1 MKTRLGYGRPV
12 AALGVLVAG
21 GCRGP
26 ALEPGFR
33 SVDPQERTAALLESV
48 RAEDG
53 RSIPDLIAML
63 ESGDPAQRMLAANAL
78 RRLTGEDLGY
88 RHYDP
93 PAARAIAA
101 DAWRRWWIDQTGA
114 ERHATRPA
122 DNRDA
127 P

>member
-1 MKTRLGYGRPV
+1 MKTRIGLGKTFVTLG
-12 AALGVLVAG
+12 ALAVG
-21 GCRGP
+21 GCGGP
-26 ALEPGFR
+26 AFEAGFR

-48 RAEDG
+48 RTDDG
-53 RSIPDLIAML
+53 ESIPDLIIML
-63 ESGDPAQRMLAANAL
+63 ESGDPAQRMLAADAL

-101 DAWRRWWIDQTGA
+101 DAWRRWWTDRTRA
-114 ERHATRPA
+114 ERHAVRPA
-122 DNRDA
+122 QTPDA